1 MKECDILSLR
11 KNIPKNYV
19 VYRNSRKSYVAF
31 CGKKQYVYSVNRY
44 GEYLAEKLANM
55 SKENNAKYLDYFENN
70 EDGTTTFFIN
80 TKKYGIKEVVIDTK
94 DASLFYDRKI
104 SISKDRYTY
113 YAKTKD
119 GPMHRIIMR
128 PFSSKLF
135 VDHINRNGL
144 DNRRKNLRVVDISIN
159 NRNARIRKD
168 NKTGYKGISEYDD
181 KVVFTYYTIDG
192 KIKTKASFS
201 KNRYK
206 NGEAL
211 RLAIELRDK
220 IYKENGYIA

>member
-1 MKECDILSLR
+1 
-11 KNIPKNYV
+11 
-19 VYRNSRKSYVAF
+19 
-31 CGKKQYVYSVNRY
+31 
-44 GEYLAEKLANM
+44 M

-80 TKKYGIKEVVIDTK
+80 TKKYGIKEVVVDTK
-94 DASLFYDRKI
+94 DASLFYGRKI

-119 GPMHRIIMR
+119 GSMHRIIMN
-128 PFSSKLF
+128 PPSSKLF

-144 DNRRKNLRVVDISIN
+144 DNRRKNLRVVDISTN

-181 KVVFTYYTIDG
+181 KVVFTYYTLDD
-192 KIKTKASFS
+192 KVKTKASFS